1 MSENTGCIP
10 TTIQPLPKTNLS
22 VGIPELTPTDIMEQ
36 ELKWLKVELRMFQ
49 RDNEELH
56 DIVEELLDANP

>member
-1 MSENTGCIP
+1 MSENTGCLP
-10 TTIQPLPKTNLS
+10 TRQPLPKTNLS